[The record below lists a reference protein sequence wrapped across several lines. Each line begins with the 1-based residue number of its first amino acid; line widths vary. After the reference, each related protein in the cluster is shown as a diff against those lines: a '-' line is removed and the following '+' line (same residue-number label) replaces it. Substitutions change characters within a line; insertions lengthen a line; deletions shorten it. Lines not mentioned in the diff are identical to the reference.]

1 MLDISDISMDLS
13 HSSSGSAGR
22 RRRRAASFCV
32 VRDRRR
38 VRFSVIPDGPVAVE
52 IQHFANPE
60 FTSPKL
66 QDRKEIWYSSMEI
79 RALKQ
84 LNMDLCRQKQ
94 EREES
99 QEEDDSVCWRGLEHL
114 VEGETKRRQRIQ
126 HFLAA
131 ILKVQTERKR
141 KGAIRP
147 EAMADAL
154 QSFSRSQSRGDRRRA
169 LKVGKL
175 DYAAAQ
181 EGDSSN
187 SNNSNNNNSN
197 NNTQGKSRSFLLR
210 SSSARKL
217 LGRRCRRRSVHD
229 TPGSGPTVQRNLSL
243 DTDQFQKRRTLLRRV
258 SHRAAAMLPN
268 RRSSTLS
275 ATSATSST
283 RSLQSTGSTASA
295 TSSSRAIGAEETAS

>member
-181 EGDSSN
+181 EG
-187 SNNSNNNNSN
+187 
-197 NNTQGKSRSFLLR
+197 
-210 SSSARKL
+210 
-217 LGRRCRRRSVHD
+217 
-229 TPGSGPTVQRNLSL
+229 PTVQRNLSL
-243 DTDQFQKRRTLLRRV
+243 DTDQFQKRRTILRRV